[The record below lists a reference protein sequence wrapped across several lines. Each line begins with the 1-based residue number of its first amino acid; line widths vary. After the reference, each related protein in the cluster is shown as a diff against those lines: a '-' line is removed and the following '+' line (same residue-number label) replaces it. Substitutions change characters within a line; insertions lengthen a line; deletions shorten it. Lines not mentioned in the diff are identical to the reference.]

1 MEAKLDVRPDHVHVV
16 ISGVFDL
23 EAARD
28 GILRIAQ
35 ACRTHG
41 LDRVLVDGRLITS
54 HVPVMHRYELAKML
68 ADETGVRLRM
78 AIVVTRENMSSKT
91 LEETARNLGV
101 EVRTTD
107 SMAEA
112 MIFLDLMREGPQQ

>member
-1 MEAKLDVRPDHVHVV
+1 MESKLEIRPGHVNVVLSGPFDV
-16 ISGVFDL
+16 
-23 EAARD
+23 EAARA
-28 GILRIAQ
+28 GIVHIAE
-35 ACRTHG
+35 ACRSKG
-41 LDRVLVDGRLITS
+41 LDRVLVDARLITTQ
-54 HVPVMHRYELAKML
+54 VPVMHRYELAKVL

-112 MIFLDLMREGPQQ
+112 MIFLDLMT

>member
-1 MEAKLDVRPDHVHVV
+1 MDAKLEARPDHVHVV
-16 ISGVFDL
+16 ISGPFDL
-23 EAARD
+23 EAARA
-28 GILRIAQ
+28 GIAHIAE
-35 ACRTHG
+35 ACRDKH
-41 LDRVLVDGRLITS
+41 LDRVLVDARLITN
-54 HVPVMHRYELAKML
+54 HVAVMHRYELAKVL

-78 AIVVTRENMSSKT
+78 AVVVNRENMSSKT

-112 MIFLDLMREGPQQ
+112 MIFLDLMT